1 MNFWKVV
8 LILYIIF
15 AVLNLGMNVMVAICV
30 KDKLRRE
37 YAADYRVRNTLGFG
51 ARVCSLLR
59 SVLLALCPIINA
71 LFVIVLLFTFDR
83 VVDEVLEKALDTWL
97 ELTPR
102 EEYPKQLSLKG

>member
-15 AVLNLGMNVMVAICV
+15 AVLNFGMNVMVAICV

-37 YAADYRVRNTLGFG
+37 YPDYNAHNTLSFG
-51 ARVCSLLR
+51 ARMCGLLR

-71 LFVIVLLFTFDR
+71 FFVIVLLFTFDS
-83 VVDEVLEKALDTWL
+83 VVDKVLDNALDSWL
-97 ELTPR
+97 ELTPKD
-102 EEYPKQLSLKG
+102 EVEG

>member
-15 AVLNLGMNVMVAICV
+15 SVLNLGMNVMVAICV

-37 YAADYRVRNTLGFG
+37 YADYKAHSTLGFG
-51 ARVCSLLR
+51 ARMCSLFR

-71 LFVIVLLFTFDR
+71 LFVIILLFTFDR

-97 ELTPR
+97 ELTPKD
-102 EEYPKQLSLKG
+102 EVEG

>member
-1 MNFWKVV
+1 MKFWNIV

-37 YAADYRVRNTLGFG
+37 YADYKAHNTLGFG
-51 ARVCSLLR
+51 TRMCSLFR

-71 LFVIVLLFTFDR
+71 LFVIVLLFTFDN
-83 VVDEVLEKALDTWL
+83 VVDKVLDNALDTWL

-102 EEYPKQLSLKG
+102 DEVEG